1 MKTKFLFIVFVI
13 LFDSIINFSNAQSI
27 QVDCNGQVGI
37 GTGTPQNSENWDKV
51 LDVHGTNH
59 AKIIST
65 TNNIHTGIWSHNTG
79 YYGAPAGGIVG
90 TWSNHPFTLITN
102 KTPRLAVL
110 ANGNIGVGTLSP
122 ENSDSW
128 DRVFDVYGNAKSKI
142 IATTSSI
149 QTGLWSHNSGIYEA
163 PAGGIAGTFS
173 NHPFSL
179 VTNKISRLTILAN
192 GNIGI
197 GTTSPSSLLDVN
209 YGSNLVK
216 FYSTN
221 GYGTSGV
228 KIATYYSCSFLDP
241 LSNNKGELGYYYYWN
256 TLHVTQIYSPNGISS
271 GSDERFKENI
281 QLIQTPLTKV
291 LKLRGVKYDLK
302 PEMFF
307 GIDQVSNVSESL
319 LKNHVGLIAQEVQEI
334 IPEVVLYDSARAM
347 LGIKY
352 TELIPYLIEAIKEQQ
367 LVITSMQEEISELR
381 KQTADESM
389 LKIGP
394 VADAKSGIP
403 DIPLNALF
411 QNAPNPFTSNTVIE
425 YRLADNVKNAMI
437 CIYDLNGVQLKCVL
451 LDITASGQ
459 ITISANELKA
469 GMYLYSLLV
478 DGNLI
483 DTKRMILTD

>member
-1 MKTKFLFIVFVI
+1 MKTKLGFI
-13 LFDSIINFSNAQSI
+13 LFGILFNTIVNYSNAQSI

-37 GTGTPQNSENWDKV
+37 GTGTPENSENWDKV
-51 LDVHGTNH
+51 LDVHGTDRS
-59 AKIIST
+59 KIITT
-65 TNNIHTGIWSHNTG
+65 TNDIHTGIWSHN
-79 YYGAPAGGIVG
+79 YAFYSSPAGGISG
-90 TWSNHPFTLITN
+90 TWSNHPFTLISN
-102 KTPRLAVL
+102 KTPRLTVL

-128 DRVFDVYGNAKSKI
+128 DRVFDVYGSGKSKI

-149 QTGLWSHNSGIYEA
+149 QTGLWSSNSAIYEA
-163 PAGGIAGTFS
+163 PSGGITGTFS

-179 VTNKISRLTILAN
+179 VTNKLTRLTILAN

-197 GTTSPSSLLDVN
+197 GTTSPSSIVDIN

-216 FYSTN
+216 FYSTS

-228 KIATYYSCSFLDP
+228 KISTYYGSSFLDP
-241 LSNNKGELGYYYYWN
+241 LSNNKGELGFNYYWN

-281 QLIQTPLTKV
+281 QQLTSPLAKV
-291 LKLRGVKYDLK
+291 LELKGVKYDLK

-307 GIDQVSNVSESL
+307 GKDQVSNVTESQ
-319 LKNHVGLIAQEVQEI
+319 LKNHIGLIAQEVQEI

-367 LVITSMQEEISELR
+367 LIITSMQDEISELR
-381 KQTADESM
+381 KQTADESI
-389 LKIGP
+389 LKSGV
-394 VADAKSGIP
+394 VADAKSGIQ

-411 QNAPNPFTSNTVIE
+411 QNSPNPFSSNTIIE
-425 YRLADNVKNAMI
+425 YTLADNAKTAMI
-437 CIYDLNGVQLKCVL
+437 CIYDLNGAQLKCIL
-451 LDITASGQ
+451 LDITESGQ